1 MTNITTKPILIPDI
15 NMATV
20 NMICMQYDIPY
31 SAVQNRLNYYKE
43 EFAKESIV
51 PKNKSEFES
60 MFPDTTQFV
69 WNKNRDGSVGYMF
82 TNAAYVSIKFG
93 KTKLLSEHAVNR
105 LIGILNTDGRKN
117 NNPNINRDKTQNKS
131 QPKVAT
137 VKSKII
143 FDTEEEEV
151 LCLNLAKAYSSGEL
165 MNVIS
170 AAMALDEY
178 RKRVIFDLKNKL
190 SESEQSSL
198 MPWTSRGSAKRLV
211 NRLSEIRGEKP
222 IRIWESVY
230 YKIIHDHG
238 IPLEDRRKRPL
249 INGLKDEEWPIFY
262 QAFIDICKEKYMD
275 AERIMRV
282 AGIDTN
288 GLTVVTKC

>member
-1 MTNITTKPILIPDI
+1 MTNIITKPILIPDI

-105 LIGILNTDGRKN
+105 LIDILNTDGRKN
-117 NNPNINRDKTQNKS
+117 NNPNINRANKKKDTTKIVT
-131 QPKVAT
+131 P
-137 VKSKII
+137 KSKII

-165 MNVIS
+165 INVIS
-170 AAMALDEY
+170 AAMALDKY
-178 RKRVIFDLKNKL
+178 RKRVIFELKNKL
-190 SESEQSSL
+190 SEAEQSSL

-211 NRLSEIRGEKP
+211 NRLSEICGERP

-230 YKIIHDHG
+230 YKIIHEYN
-238 IPLEDRRKRPL
+238 IPLEGRGKRPL
-249 INGLKDEEWPIFY
+249 INGLKDEEWHVFY
-262 QAFIDICKEKYMD
+262 QAFTDICKEKYMD
-275 AERIMRV
+275 AERIMKV
-282 AGIDTN
+282 AGIDTS
-288 GLTVVTKC
+288 GLAVVTKC